1 MVGMR
6 LSTLVVMLA
15 GQVGRPV
22 VDQTELTATFDI
34 EMQWSFS
41 TSAGLGRGDTT
52 AGTDGPSIFTAVQ
65 EQLGLKLEP
74 AKTSVDSL
82 VIDHIEHPDPN

>member
-41 TSAGLGRGDTT
+41 TSAGLGHGDTT